1 MTAKEFFN
9 LVVKMRQMQK
19 NWFKTHNY
27 MYLEQSKQLEKQV
40 DKEICR
46 GIIKPPFKTPGQCP
60 LMIERR
66 PP

>member
-40 DKEICR
+40 DKEI
-46 GIIKPPFKTPGQCP
+46 
-60 LMIERR
+60 ERVNKISVE
-66 PP
+66 PEINFE